1 MWCIEDHVE
10 KFECWYCRRHIS
22 SFNSEKRFK
31 KHKICETEIDKPK
44 WSFSGCTIPNICSY
58 HSSIFSDDC
67 TRFGKYLDIGEGNTV
82 PHGNASFNS
91 VKIIIK
97 PFQSR
102 QENHVAFD
110 KKLKMDVVNHL
121 NLLHCWQN
129 MQLQA
134 NIKGILKYVQWIDS
148 NRTLLIK

>member
-1 MWCIEDHVE
+1 MLKSLNVDSGEGIFRALIQRKGLKNT
-10 KFECWYCRRHIS
+10 KFARLKLTNQNDLSQDIQFLIYAV
-22 SFNSEKRFK
+22 
-31 KHKICETEIDKPK
+31 
-44 WSFSGCTIPNICSY
+44 TIPVY
-58 HSSIFSDDC
+58 F
-67 TRFGKYLDIGEGNTV
+67 LMTV
-82 PHGNASFNS
+82 PDSESIWILLKVILHLMVMQVLI

-102 QENHVAFD
+102 QENLVAFD

-134 NIKGILKYVQWIDS
+134 NIKGVLKYVQ
-148 NRTLLIK
+148 